1 MCILYLH
8 NNSDIFANE
17 LFIADEYTEPIFSGA
32 SPNESPRSRI
42 NGVDPLT
49 VIDMMQN
56 NQLQYNFYEEQ
67 MQLQRMR
74 SNFSDQQSK
83 LARFALLPPR
93 R

>member
-17 LFIADEYTEPIFSGA
+17 LFIADDYTEPIFSGA
-32 SPNESPRSRI
+32 SPDESLRSRSNCI
-42 NGVDPLT
+42 DPLT

-56 NQLQYNFYEEQ
+56 NQMQYTFYEEQ
-67 MQLQRMR
+67 MQLQRIR
-74 SNFSDQQSK
+74 NKFNEQQDK
-83 LARFALLPPR
+83 LAAFATTR